1 MIKLKSMLTELT
13 QHQKELKK
21 DYLFQQSKLRSSN
34 AVPSWTEMWKSILHS
49 DGVKDVLRDMR
60 DDVLRDGGSDS
71 DFDEKEAIEQVEDE
85 QRHRYF
91 EIVQEYKHID
101 GDRCWREIV
110 IPRQVDPRRLTQIG
124 VYWAITD
131 TAAEAHWA
139 GHSGKPKLNCI
150 YEGVINTDI
159 VDWAGTMFA
168 RMDYSLGDMEQEIRF
183 LKNSKLFVKYVKV
196 YNDME
201 DGVQI
206 HQLNREIRL

>member
-1 MIKLKSMLTELT
+1 MIKLKSILTELT
-13 QHQKELKK
+13 QRQKELKK
-21 DYLFQQSKLRSSN
+21 DYLFQQSKLQSSN
-34 AVPSWTEMWKSILHS
+34 TVPSWTDMWKSILYS
-49 DGVKDVLRDMR
+49 DGIKDVLRDMR

-71 DFDEKEAIEQVEDE
+71 DFDEKDAIEQVEDE

-124 VYWAITD
+124 VYWAIAD

-150 YEGVINTDI
+150 YEGVIDMDVI
-159 VDWAGTMFA
+159 DWAGTMFA

-183 LKNSKLFVKYVKV
+183 LKNSKLFVNYVKAYDNV
-196 YNDME
+196 TE
-201 DGVQI
+201 DWKI